1 MSSRNK
7 NIVLFPFMAQGHI
20 IPFLALANLLQ
31 QRQNYTITFV
41 STPLNIQKI
50 KLSLPPNTPIRL
62 LSIPF
67 SGSNYGLPPGVEN
80 TDSLPYHLVP
90 KFCQA
95 SFSLEPSFRN
105 LISDLFSDQ
114 NRHLRPLCIIA
125 DIFLG
130 WSSEIARE
138 FGVFHALFCGGG
150 GFGYACFYSL
160 WLNLPHRKTN
170 SEQFSL
176 PDFSE
181 ASTIH
186 VSQMS
191 EILQKSDGS
200 DSFSLFNQKMLSQW
214 ENTDGILF
222 NTVEDLDKT
231 GLGYFRR
238 KIGRKIWAIGPV
250 LLPVDGQSRAGKE
263 DGITKWLDSKPEKS
277 VLYISFGSQNT
288 ISSSQMMEL
297 ALCLEQSSKNF
308 IWVVRPP
315 VGFDINGEFK
325 SGEWLPEGFEK
336 RIKES
341 NRGLLVHKWAPQV
354 EILSHE
360 AISAFISHC
369 GWNSVL
375 EALIHGVP
383 IIGWPVAAEQFYN
396 VMLLEKELGVCVEIA
411 RGKNSEVRHEDMVAK
426 IELVLEKER
435 GREMRIRGC
444 EIKEM
449 IEKAMEDDE
458 KGFKGSSVEAMDDF
472 LNAALIMMENKNI

>member
-200 DSFSLFNQKMLSQW
+200 DSLSLFNQKMLSQW

-238 KIGRKIWAIGPV
+238 KIGRKTWAIGPV
-250 LLPVDGQSRAGKE
+250 LWPVDGQSRAGKE
-263 DGITKWLDSKPEKS
+263 DGITKWLNSKPEKS

-411 RGKNSEVRHEDMVAK
+411 RGKNSEVRHEDMVEK
-426 IELVLEKER
+426 IELVLEKEK
-435 GREMRIRGC
+435 GREMRLRGC

-458 KGFKGSSVEAMDDF
+458 KGIKGSSVEAMDDF